1 MLPMCSRILVLLL
14 FLLSLTASS
23 ASAADWAMWRHDPQ
37 RSAQTTQALPEN
49 LFVQWVHKLPALE
62 PAFKN
67 ERLQFDA
74 GYEPI
79 VKNQR
84 LYYGSSRTDSVTA
97 LDVATGKELWHF
109 TTNGPVRLAPVAWQ
123 DLVIFGS
130 DDGCV
135 YAVSAETG
143 TLRWKYQAVPSK
155 RLILGN
161 RRLIS
166 VWPVRGGPVIEDNTL
181 YFAAGV
187 WPFEG
192 VFIYALDAETGAVK
206 WVNDRLGFIYGQH
219 PHAAEALGG
228 ITPQG
233 YLVIA
238 GEELIVPC
246 GTAFPARINKQTG
259 ELIEFELPKPGRTPG
274 GWFAAAGKA
283 ARRGETKLPPSKSTP
298 PKPAQT
304 ELQFDRD
311 VNSARHENGQ
321 NYGPDGKRGVR
332 QQIQTAHRT
341 WKYKSGI
348 PGVPGIVHSLVA
360 AADRLFVVTE
370 DGSLY
375 CLGPEQVAVQSSS
388 SPLIAAKSKQFQQT
402 TEVPAIF
409 RESLTAGGHMLLVGM
424 PDPELL
430 NGLLGQHN
438 VQLIGLTPETDQIKD
453 LRKIYHQQGRD
464 TSAISFLEGRLDELE
479 LPAYFAQL
487 ILVQEPE
494 QAELKTW
501 SHYVSQLYPSIR
513 PYGGR
518 LLLKCSE
525 ADHQKL
531 AAEFKSL
538 SQVKIS
544 RVAGY
549 SVFEKVG
556 AIPGAS
562 NYTGGWSSPDELVKA
577 PVGVLWYDD
586 SVGNFKR
593 APQPLFVDGVMIS
606 HSKYWQG
613 YPAGIRPPYKL
624 LNPQFS
630 DVYTGRKLNATQ
642 AEILTT
648 ELPTLNQDQ
657 KQPSQYRPPYQTN
670 DWSPAPPVIGERT
683 NPLNGKT
690 EPRAFPKSYGCD
702 GGVDYSYVY
711 TMRSGT
717 AAFYDKRVESGTIH
731 ISGPRSG
738 CTNSIVPANGLL
750 NVPYYFQGCTCSYP
764 LPVGL
769 SLISMPE
776 THEQWMVWGK
786 GTAEDIRRVGLNF
799 GAPGDRMTDKGTL
812 WLDTPSVGGPSPQL
826 KLDIRP
832 TSVQP
837 FYEHSLWIEGGRGW
851 PWVGASGVTG
861 VEQLQVNDLQ
871 PGEYTI
877 RLYFREPEFTA
888 PGKRVFS
895 VLLNGQP
902 VIQDLDIIQETGSRQ
917 RILVRELTGVTLDKS
932 LQLNF
937 KSRNGA
943 ALICGL
949 ELVKQGLPLD
959 EIVPLPDRKQVLL
972 TK

>member
-1 MLPMCSRILVLLL
+1 MLPLRSRHLALYL
-14 FLLSLTASS
+14 FVLSLAMNS
-23 ASAADWAMWRHDPQ
+23 ASAADWPMWRHDPQ
-37 RSAQTTQALPEN
+37 RSAETTQSLPES

-62 PAFKN
+62 PAFNN

-79 VKNQR
+79 VKDQR
-84 LYYGSSRTDSVTA
+84 LFYGSSQTDSVTA
-97 LDVATGKELWHF
+97 IDVTTGKELWRF
-109 TTNGPVRLAPVAWQ
+109 TTDGPVRLAPVAWQ

-135 YAVSAETG
+135 YAVAAETG
-143 TLRWKYQAVPSK
+143 ALRWKYRAVPSQ

-166 VWPVRGGPVIEDNTL
+166 VWPVRGGPVIEEDTL

-192 VFIYALDAETGAVK
+192 VFIYALNAETGAVK
-206 WVNDRLGFIYGQH
+206 WVNDRLGYIYGQH
-219 PHAAEALGG
+219 PHAAEAFGG

-259 ELIEFELPKPGRTPG
+259 KLIEFELPKPGRTPG

-283 ARRGETKLPPSKSTP
+283 ARRGETKLP
-298 PKPAQT
+298 QT
-304 ELQFDRD
+304 TATQPELQFDRD

-321 NYGPDGKRGVR
+321 NYGPDGKRGIR
-332 QQIQTAHRT
+332 QQIQTADRKLT
-341 WKYKSGI
+341 YKNGI
-348 PGVPGIVHSLVA
+348 PGVPGVIHSLVA

-370 DGSLY
+370 EGSIY
-375 CLGPEQVAVQSSS
+375 CLGPEEATPVTYE
-388 SPLIAAKSKQFQQT
+388 SPLLSKQAKSAGQT
-402 TEVPAIF
+402 SQDPLPVMFGDA
-409 RESLTAGGHMLLVGM
+409 LQAGGYVFLAGV
-424 PDPELL
+424 PDAELL
-430 NGLLGQHN
+430 NTLLTRHDLQIISLINDPGQLT
-438 VQLIGLTPETDQIKD
+438 QLRQLFHERGYASSQLAFLPGP
-453 LRKIYHQQGRD
+453 LD
-464 TSAISFLEGRLDELE
+464 TFSY
-479 LPAYFAQL
+479 PAYFAQT
-487 ILVQEPE
+487 IITAEPVYAGMKSYAE
-494 QAELKTW
+494 QVRL
-501 SHYVSQLYPSIR
+501 LYPSLR

-518 LLLKCSE
+518 LLVKTSDS
-525 ADHQKL
+525 DHGRL
-531 AAEFKSL
+531 AVEFKSL
-538 SQVKIS
+538 SQVKIAS
-544 RVAGY
+544 VGDY

-556 AIPGAS
+556 AIPGSS

-606 HSKYWQG
+606 HSKFWQG

-642 AEILTT
+642 AEVLTT
-648 ELPTLNQDQ
+648 ELPTLNQEE
-657 KQPSQYRPPYQTN
+657 KQPNQYRPPYQTN
-670 DWSPAPPVIGERT
+670 AWSPPPPVIGERT

-769 SLISMPE
+769 SLISLPE

-786 GTAEDIRRVGLNF
+786 GQAQDIQRVGLNF

-812 WLDTPSVGGPSPQL
+812 WLDTPSVGGPSPEL
-826 KLDIRP
+826 KLEIQP
-832 TSVQP
+832 ASVKP
-837 FYEHSLWIEGGRGW
+837 FYEHSLWIEGGQGW
-851 PWVGASGVTG
+851 PWVGASGITS
-861 VEQLQVNDLQ
+861 VERITLHDLE
-871 PGEYTI
+871 PGKYTL
-877 RLYFREPEFTA
+877 RLYFRDPEFA
-888 PGKRVFS
+888 SAGKRVFS
-895 VLLNGQP
+895 VQLNGQP
-902 VIQDLDIIQETGSRQ
+902 LIQKLDIAGETGSRQ
-917 RILVRELTGVTLDKS
+917 RILVREFKDVSLAESAQLDFTT
-932 LQLNF
+932 QT
-937 KSRNGA
+937 GA
-943 ALICGL
+943 ALICGV
-949 ELVKQGLPLD
+949 ELVRQGLPLD
-959 EIVPLPDRKQVLL
+959 EIVTLPEQKQELL

>member
-1 MLPMCSRILVLLL
+1 MFPFRSHVLAPFLMLICVA
-14 FLLSLTASS
+14 TQS
-23 ASAADWAMWRHDPQ
+23 ASAADWPMWRHDPQ
-37 RSAQTTQALPEN
+37 RSAQTEQALPEN

-79 VKNQR
+79 VKGQR
-84 LYYGSSRTDSVTA
+84 LFYGSSQTDSVTA
-97 LDVATGKELWHF
+97 LDVKTGKELWRF
-109 TTNGPVRLAPVAWQ
+109 TTSGPVRMAPVAWQ

-143 TLRWKYQAVPSK
+143 ALRWKYQAVPSQ

-166 VWPVRGGPVIEDNTL
+166 VWPVRGGPVIEDDTL

-192 VFIYALDAETGAVK
+192 VFIYALDPETGVVK

-219 PHAAEALGG
+219 PHAAEAFGG

-246 GTAFPARINKQTG
+246 GTAFPARINKRTG
-259 ELIEFELPKPGRTPG
+259 ELIKFELPKPGRTPG

-283 ARRGETKLPPSKSTP
+283 ARRGETKLPQT
-298 PKPAQT
+298 KPAQP

-321 NYGPDGKRGVR
+321 NYGPDGKRGIR
-332 QQIQTAHRT
+332 QQIQTANKKWT
-341 WKYKSGI
+341 YKTGL
-348 PGVPGIVHSLVA
+348 PGVPGIIHSLVA

-370 DGSLY
+370 DGSIY
-375 CLGPEQVAVQSSS
+375 CLGPEETTPVTYESPLLTEKTKSAGQTSIAPLPAMFADTLQAGGYAFLAGVPDARLLNTLLTQPNLQIISLINDPGQLKQLQQLFHERGHSSS
-388 SPLIAAKSKQFQQT
+388 KLAFLPGPL
-402 TEVPAIF
+402 
-409 RESLTAGGHMLLVGM
+409 
-424 PDPELL
+424 
-430 NGLLGQHN
+430 
-438 VQLIGLTPETDQIKD
+438 DQ
-453 LRKIYHQQGRD
+453 Y
-464 TSAISFLEGRLDELE
+464 TF
-479 LPAYFAQL
+479 PAYFAQT
-487 ILVQEPE
+487 IITAEPVFSGMKSYAE
-494 QAELKTW
+494 Q
-501 SHYVSQLYPSIR
+501 VRQLYPSLR

-518 LLLKCSE
+518 LLVKCSE
-525 ADHQKL
+525 TDHHKL

-544 RVAGY
+544 RVDGY

-556 AIPGAS
+556 AIPGSS

-642 AEILTT
+642 AEQLTT
-648 ELPTLNQDQ
+648 ELPTLNQEQ

-670 DWSPAPPVIGERT
+670 DWSPPPPVIGERT

-769 SLISMPE
+769 SLISLPQ

-786 GTAEDIRRVGLNF
+786 GQTQDIRRVGLNF
-799 GAPGDRMTDKGTL
+799 GAPGDRMTDRGTL
-812 WLDTPSVGGPSPQL
+812 WLDTPSVGGPSPGL
-826 KLDIRP
+826 NLDIQP
-832 TSVQP
+832 ASVKP
-837 FYEHSLWIEGGRGW
+837 FYEHSLWIEGGQGW
-851 PWVGASGVTG
+851 PWVGASGITG
-861 VEQLQVNDLQ
+861 VEQIRVNDLQ
-871 PGEYTI
+871 PGEYTV
-877 RLYFREPEFTA
+877 RLYFREPEFKA

-895 VLLNGQP
+895 VQLNGQP
-902 VIQDLDIIQETGSRQ
+902 VIRDLDLIQETGSRQ
-917 RILVRELTGVTLDKS
+917 RILVRELTGVALDKS
-932 LQLNF
+932 LQLDF
-937 KSRNGA
+937 TSQSGQP
-943 ALICGL
+943 LICGL

-959 EIVPLPDRKQVLL
+959 EVVTLPEQKPNLL